1 VLLHALLTSLNQAEY
16 AFQPIKLKELNSL
29 KIHLTQK
36 HLIIKDLQKLFG
48 MLLSLQLEQVLLEW
62 L

>member
-1 VLLHALLTSLNQAEY
+1 LNQTEY
-16 AFQPIKLKELNSL
+16 VFQPIKLKELNSL
-29 KIHLTQK
+29 KIHPTQK